1 MQMEVDKATVQKLAK
16 LSKLS
21 FTNDEENEMVK
32 GLNEMIAFVDKLKEL
47 DTSSVEPLMFMTSSN
62 TVLREDEVKS
72 TISQAEALSNAP
84 AKDMYYFRVPKM
96 IKQK

>member
-1 MQMEVDKATVQKLAK
+1 MEVDKATVQKLAK

-32 GLNEMIAFVDKLKEL
+32 GLNEIIAFVDKLKEL
-47 DTSSVEPLMFMTSSN
+47 DTTSVEPLMFMTSSN

-72 TISQAEALSNAP
+72 TISQAEAPVSYTHLRAHET
-84 AKDMYYFRVPKM
+84 
-96 IKQK
+96 

>member
-1 MQMEVDKATVQKLAK
+1 MEVDKATVQKLAK

-21 FTNDEENEMVK
+21 FTIEEENEMVK

-47 DTSSVEPLMFMTSSN
+47 DTTSVEPLMFMTSSN

>member
-1 MQMEVDKATVQKLAK
+1 

-21 FTNDEENEMVK
+21 FTNEEENEMVK

-47 DTSSVEPLMFMTSSN
+47 DTTSVEPLMFMTSSN

>member
-1 MQMEVDKATVQKLAK
+1 MEVDKATVQKLAK

-47 DTSSVEPLMFMTSSN
+47 DTTSVEPLMFMTSSN
-62 TVLREDEVKS
+62 TVLRED
-72 TISQAEALSNAP
+72 
-84 AKDMYYFRVPKM
+84 
-96 IKQK
+96 

>member
-1 MQMEVDKATVQKLAK
+1 MEVDKHTVQKLAR

-21 FTNDEENEMVK
+21 FTPEEEEEMVN

-47 DTSSVEPLMFMTSSN
+47 NTENVEPLVFMTDSKS
-62 TVLREDEVKS
+62 VLREDEVKE

>member
-1 MQMEVDKATVQKLAK
+1 MKVDKATVQKLAK

-21 FTNDEENEMVK
+21 FTNEEENEMVK

-47 DTSSVEPLMFMTSSN
+47 DTTSVEPLMFMTSSN